1 MCRSNVIIY
10 QNETKF
16 EIYCNDKTE
25 SHHITVKILK
35 VAINTIT
42 WVWTKS
48 LIMHIVT
55 FRGIVNVEKIYC
67 DFFSCDFFCYLSC
80 DFLSCDFFSVYHLC
94 IAYIISHLLEEMYEN
109 QISIL
114 LEISC
119 TPMKNYYLHQWFVVV
134 KSVNGQKVTGQK
146 VTKLLG
152 QKVTGQKVT
161 IYIFYPYQFDQQ
173 HIAYPSWPRCRNRI
187 VVWFTHTCAI
197 TAYHH

>member
-10 QNETKF
+10 PNETKF

-48 LIMHIVT
+48 LIIHTVT

-67 DFFSCDFFCYLSC
+67 DFFSYLSC

-94 IAYIISHLLEEMYEN
+94 IVYIISHLLEEMYEN

-114 LEISC
+114 LKFHVL
-119 TPMKNYYLHQWFVVV
+119 P
-134 KSVNGQKVTGQK
+134 
-146 VTKLLG
+146 
-152 QKVTGQKVT
+152 
-161 IYIFYPYQFDQQ
+161 
-173 HIAYPSWPRCRNRI
+173 
-187 VVWFTHTCAI
+187 
-197 TAYHH
+197 